1 MSTDQDSQDL
11 EVYEGQEQ
19 EEEEAFVAYD
29 IATYPSDLTL
39 SVIYDMWK
47 DEDLEIPK
55 FQRHFVWTIKQSSLL
70 IESFLMGLPVP
81 QAFIY
86 IDDENKNLVIDGQQR
101 ILSVI
106 YFFEGYFGSENLQGK
121 RQVFR
126 LTGLSEKS
134 PYYKK
139 RFEDLDD
146 KSQRKLK
153 NATFRFMNVRQLSP
167 KENQT
172 AIYHIFERLNTGGTP
187 LKPQEIRN
195 CVFRGPLVDVLGELN
210 TNKDWR
216 RILGKQSL
224 DKHQKDVEL
233 ILRVLGLTRDWKNY
247 EKPMKE
253 FLNRTMRTHRGF
265 DTDKA
270 RNFRTLFPQ
279 VCEFVVNELGDKP
292 FHVRGPLNSS
302 VLDSVLAVLIEL
314 DGRWPDDFKSKF
326 QNLVTNQEYEETTY
340 YGTSDEKVLRQRFE
354 LAKKAFSS

>member
-1 MSTDQDSQDL
+1 MGPDQEDQEL
-11 EVYEGQEQ
+11 EIYEGQEQ
-19 EEEEAFVAYD
+19 DEDEAFVAYD

-39 SVIYDMWK
+39 SVIYEMWFNG
-47 DEDLEIPK
+47 DIVIPK

-106 YFFEGYFGSENLQGK
+106 YFLEGYFGSENLQGK

-126 LTGLSEKS
+126 LTSLNEKS

-146 KSQRKLK
+146 TSQRKLK

-167 KENQT
+167 KENPT

-195 CVFRGPLVDVLGELN
+195 CVFRGPLVEVLGDLN
-210 TNKDWR
+210 ANKHWR
-216 RILGKQSL
+216 RILGKQGL

-233 ILRVLGLTRDWKNY
+233 ILRVFGLAENWKNY

-253 FLNRTMRTHRGF
+253 YLNKTMRLHRNF

-270 RNFRTLFPQ
+270 RKFLTVFPQ
-279 VCEFVVNELGDKP
+279 VCKFVVNELGDKP

-302 VLDSVLAVLIEL
+302 VLDSVLGILIAME
-314 DGRWPDDFKSKF
+314 GQWPSDFNNKF
-326 QNLVTNQEYEETTY
+326 KKLVNDPDYEETTY
-340 YGTSDEKVLRQRFE
+340 YGTSDEKILRKRFE
-354 LAKKAFSS
+354 LAKKAFTS

>member
-1 MSTDQDSQDL
+1 MSTATENDDL
-11 EVYEGQEQ
+11 DVFDGKD
-19 EEEEAFVAYD
+19 EEDEAFVSYD

-39 SVIYDMWK
+39 SGISDMWK
-47 DEDLEIPK
+47 AGDLEIPR

-106 YFFEGYFGSENLQGK
+106 YYFEGYFGSENLQGR

-126 LTGLSEKS
+126 LTGLNQNS
-134 PYYKK
+134 PYHRKK
-139 RFEDLDD
+139 FEDLSESD
-146 KSQRKLK
+146 QRKLK
-153 NATFRFMNVRQLSP
+153 NATFRFMNVRQLNP

-210 TNKDWR
+210 LNKDWR
-216 RILGKQSL
+216 LILGKKAL

-233 ILRVLGLTRDWKNY
+233 ILRVLALFQDWTSY

-253 FLNRTMRTHRGF
+253 YLNRAMGANRSG
-265 DTDKA
+265 DTKKVKA
-270 RNFRTLFPQ
+270 FKSQFPD
-279 VCEFVVNELGDKP
+279 VCKFVVESIGEKP

-302 VLDSVLAVLIEL
+302 VLDSILCVLLEM
-314 DGRWPDDFKSKF
+314 GNRRPTNFKDKF
-326 QNLVTNQEYEETTY
+326 QQLMSDEEYEETTY
-340 YGTSDEKVLRQRFE
+340 YGTSDEKVLKKRFE
-354 LAKKAFSS
+354 IVQKTLHG

>member
-1 MSTDQDSQDL
+1 MGHDPEAKDL
-11 EVYEGQEQ
+11 EVYDGCENEN
-19 EEEEAFVAYD
+19 EEAFVTYD

-47 DEDLEIPK
+47 NGDFEIPE

-101 ILSVI
+101 ILSII
-106 YFFEGYFGSENLQGK
+106 YFFDGYFGSENIQGK

-126 LTGLSEKS
+126 LTGLNENS

-146 KSQRKLK
+146 ADQRKLK
-153 NATFRFMNVRQLSP
+153 NATFRFMNVRQLKP
-167 KENQT
+167 KENKT
-172 AIYHIFERLNTGGTP
+172 AVYHIFERLNTGGTP

-195 CVFRGPLVDVLGELN
+195 CVFRGEIVDVLSELN
-210 TNKDWR
+210 KNDYWR
-216 RILGKQSL
+216 RILGKKSL

-233 ILRVLGLTRDWKNY
+233 ILRVFGLSSDRDSY

-253 FLNRTMRTHRGF
+253 FLNKTMKDNRKFNTEKSKKFKRI
-265 DTDKA
+265 
-270 RNFRTLFPQ
+270 FPR

-302 VLDSVLAVLIEL
+302 VLDSVLGVLVEL
-314 DGRWPDDFKSKF
+314 DGNFPDNFKDRFYGLINDK
-326 QNLVTNQEYEETTY
+326 EYQGATY
-340 YGTSDEKVLRQRFE
+340 YGTSDEKTLRKRFD
-354 LAKKAFSS
+354 LAKEAFSS